1 MRVVFLLRSTE
12 IKPLFY
18 RFVEN
23 DFSLLNDFSLSYTF
37 HTAGVVAAGRR
48 SQGGDG
54 TAGVVARS
62 HTLAG
67 KAGGHCWGCDGGE
80 REGGRGR
87 ERLTGAAPP
96 AYIER
101 NKRNKRSVFT
111 TSIKTITAGVVR
123 SPTSLLGLYFQYE
136 SATAGVVTAWRE
148 SHSSLESPLSTAVPL
163 C

>member
-23 DFSLLNDFSLSYTF
+23 DFSVLNDFSLSYTF

-67 KAGGHCWGCDGGE
+67 KADGHCWGCDGGE
-80 REGGRGR
+80 REGEG
-87 ERLTGAAPP
+87 ERDSPPRAA
-96 AYIER
+96 
-101 NKRNKRSVFT
+101 
-111 TSIKTITAGVVR
+111 
-123 SPTSLLGLYFQYE
+123 
-136 SATAGVVTAWRE
+136 
-148 SHSSLESPLSTAVPL
+148 SS
-163 C
+163 